1 MRAQLIIDKRIH
13 YNEYAFRAGL
23 IRTPVSLHRIDIDLW
38 SILGVVIYF
47 IKICTTIILSYV
59 PYRLPSLIYHFN
71 FYILLNLF

>member
-38 SILGVVIYF
+38 SILGVVIFF
-47 IKICTTIILSYV
+47 INI
-59 PYRLPSLIYHFN
+59 
-71 FYILLNLF
+71 